1 MADDNMLVKLLGV
14 FSWIWLLV
22 VHAKLVSEEDTLNE
36 LMNSYLSVY
45 AAPFDRV
52 SDFDLYTKGKFTILL
67 ILFKQ
72 TTKEKV
78 RTEKCCI

>member
-1 MADDNMLVKLLGV
+1 
-14 FSWIWLLV
+14 
-22 VHAKLVSEEDTLNE
+22 
-36 LMNSYLSVY
+36 MNSYLSVY

-78 RTEKCCI
+78 RTEKCSIGSSMECKRLSELGMSLASCEIIGTKGMKCRT